1 MAASARLAA
10 RATGFLAGAVLT
22 LSAALTAAAPPASAA
37 PAAAASSAAGRAAAS
52 GPSGVAAPAA
62 AVENAA
68 TGALLWSREL
78 NTERP
83 MASITKVMTAL
94 IVIRSGNL
102 GRNLTVPAAALSYVR
117 KYGASNAG

>member
-1 MAASARLAA
+1 MVAHAR
-10 RATGFLAGAVLT
+10 RMVRVTGSFAGAVL
-22 LSAALTAAAPPASAA
+22 AGCVALTVTAPSAVAAPPAIASAA
-37 PAAAASSAAGRAAAS
+37 TVPAFAAAAA
-52 GPSGVAAPAA
+52 GPSGVTAPEA

-94 IVIRSGNL
+94 VVIRQGNL
-102 GRNLTVPAAALSYVR
+102 GQ
-117 KYGASNAG
+117 